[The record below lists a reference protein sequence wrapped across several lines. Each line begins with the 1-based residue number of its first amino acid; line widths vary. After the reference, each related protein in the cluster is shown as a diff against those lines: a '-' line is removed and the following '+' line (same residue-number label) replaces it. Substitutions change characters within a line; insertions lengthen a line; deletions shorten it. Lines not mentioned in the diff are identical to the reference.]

1 MRFFIRVCIFI
12 LKINPKYSFA
22 SVFCENSKTK
32 QNKLP
37 YEDFL
42 RKYSQSRANCLTRI
56 LELVLI
62 SFFFQKK

>member
-1 MRFFIRVCIFI
+1 MRFFISLCIFI

-22 SVFCENSKTK
+22 IVFCENLKT
-32 QNKLP
+32 KLP

-42 RKYSQSRANCLTRI
+42 RKYSQSRANYLTRI